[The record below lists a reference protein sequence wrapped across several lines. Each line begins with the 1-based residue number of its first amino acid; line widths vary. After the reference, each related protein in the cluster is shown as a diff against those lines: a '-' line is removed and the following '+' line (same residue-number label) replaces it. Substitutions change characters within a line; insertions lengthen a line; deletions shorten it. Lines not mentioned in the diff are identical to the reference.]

1 MLRFYAAQESNAE
14 SPEALARKV
23 ARLLSRRS
31 LPARVIVGTPLER
44 LGVSG
49 KRYLPGR
56 SFEYLL
62 RKAYA
67 P

>member
-1 MLRFYAAQESNAE
+1 VSQWKEFPAA
-14 SPEALARKV
+14 ALV
-23 ARLLSRRS
+23 
-31 LPARVIVGTPLER
+31 VGTPLEK
-44 LGVSG
+44 LGVTG

-56 SFEYLL
+56 SFEYLM